1 MEGIVDVLKAFVM
14 YTINMS
20 FRHLN
25 LIENFIDVEFT
36 CKSNVG

>member
-1 MEGIVDVLKAFVM
+1 MESNVDVLNAFM
-14 YTINMS
+14 IYTINMS

-25 LIENFIDVEFT
+25 LIDNFIDVEFT